1 MHRLRA
7 WPPATRVGTSR
18 RWQCRPFLHRDLLE
32 PEIKPLSYYAESG
45 PWARHQWGSLPF
57 LYRRRSG
64 LGGFIGAGFRRQ
76 CDAVSARGGRLRL
89 IAVLSDPAS
98 IRNYLGGVGLAAHPP
113 AVPAAPG
120 V

>member
-7 WPPATRVGTSR
+7 WPPATSVGTSR

-45 PWARHQWGSLPF
+45 PRARHQWGSLPF
-57 LYRRRSG
+57 LYRRR
-64 LGGFIGAGFRRQ
+64 LVWAALLARVF
-76 CDAVSARGGRLRL
+76 AVDVTLCPACGGRLRL

-98 IRNYLGGVGLAAHPP
+98 IRSYLGGVGLAADLP
-113 AVPAAPG
+113 ALPAAPG